1 MPVPAAV
8 VRLFLVRHAEALA
21 NPDLRYLGSRDDPLT
36 ELGRWQALQLADAFA
51 AFSLAAVY
59 TSPLTRAL
67 ETASQLARRHHLPP
81 IPDPRLVEAA
91 MGTWEGLRRT
101 EILARSPEDAVHH
114 QRWETDPACGPPG
127 GESFADVQTRV
138 LACVRELAER
148 YSGSAVVV
156 VSHVGPIKA
165 LLCAAMDVPLTAAR
179 RMFLDSATVSVIDW
193 GADSVD
199 WGAPAVVR
207 LYNAHHHLGWDA
219 APWMR
224 QFPLDGH

>member
-1 MPVPAAV
+1 MLISV

-36 ELGRWQALQLADAFA
+36 ELGQWQAKQLAQALA
-51 AFSLAAVY
+51 AFKLAAIY

-67 ETASQLARRHHLPP
+67 ETARQLARMHHLAP
-81 IPDPRLVEAA
+81 ISDARLAEAA

-101 EILARSPEDAVHH
+101 EIIERSPEDAAQH
-114 QRWETDPACGPPG
+114 QRWEADPTVSPPG
-127 GESFADVQTRV
+127 GESIADVQTRV
-138 LACVRELAER
+138 LACVHDLAQR
-148 YSGSAVVV
+148 HSGAAVVV

-179 RMFLDSATVSVIDW
+179 RMFLDSATVSV
-193 GADSVD
+193 VD
-199 WGAPAVVR
+199 WGAAAVDWGVPAVLR
-207 LYNAHHHLGWDA
+207 LYNAHHHLGWEA

-224 QFPLDGH
+224 QFPSDGH